1 MKISRTVIGES
12 SHKGVDNLIGVFL
25 AFSGEVQI
33 PHGCFQAFMA
43 HVALNDPD
51 INSLFKEMGCITM
64 PQRMDLYL
72 FDDTRFL
79 YGTDEGTL
87 NA

>member
-12 SHKGVDNLIGVFL
+12 GHKGIDNLIGVFL

-51 INSLFKEMGCITM
+51 INSLFKEMGRITVAEG
-64 PQRMDLYL
+64 MDGEL
-72 FDDTRFL
+72 FSNTRFL